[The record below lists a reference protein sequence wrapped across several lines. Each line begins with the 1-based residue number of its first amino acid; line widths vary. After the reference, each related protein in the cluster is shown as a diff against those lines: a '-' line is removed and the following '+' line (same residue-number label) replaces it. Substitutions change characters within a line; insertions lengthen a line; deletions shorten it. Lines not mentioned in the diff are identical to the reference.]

1 MIEQKASRLNDYF
14 DAQISLCE
22 QRGKKLLADDRTDEA
37 NFEKVKANIYDIFRT
52 IFSAGA
58 KSCKDDSEAVK
69 RFFMLKIQQI
79 PTTWTEAYNKA
90 KQHNDGVKMRIEQ
103 IKLDTAGEIR
113 ETFAEIWE
121 EEE

>member
-1 MIEQKASRLNDYF
+1 MIEQKITKLNSYF
-14 DAQISLCE
+14 DKQISLCGQCNKKMLAE
-22 QRGKKLLADDRTDEA
+22 ERGDEA
-37 NFEKVKANIYDIFRT
+37 DFEKVKANIYDIFRT
-52 IFSAGA
+52 IFSAGI

-79 PTTWTEAYNKA
+79 PTSWTEAYNKA

>member
-37 NFEKVKANIYDIFRT
+37 NFEKVKANIY
-52 IFSAGA
+52 AGI

-79 PTTWTEAYNKA
+79 PTSWTEAYNKA

>member
-1 MIEQKASRLNDYF
+1 M
-14 DAQISLCE
+14 
-22 QRGKKLLADDRTDEA
+22 LADDRTDEA

-79 PTTWTEAYNKA
+79 PTSWTEAYNKA

>member
-69 RFFMLKIQQI
+69 RFFMLKI
-79 PTTWTEAYNKA
+79 
-90 KQHNDGVKMRIEQ
+90 R
-103 IKLDTAGEIR
+103 
-113 ETFAEIWE
+113 
-121 EEE
+121 

>member
-52 IFSAGA
+52 IFSVAVKAGRGDA
-58 KSCKDDSEAVK
+58 EAVDRK
-69 RFFMLKIQQI
+69 STRLNSSH
-79 PTTWTEAYNKA
+79 P
-90 KQHNDGVKMRIEQ
+90 
-103 IKLDTAGEIR
+103 
-113 ETFAEIWE
+113 
-121 EEE
+121 